1 MRVLFCG
8 LPADLRAS
16 SAFLTRSRSRSNSRN
31 RTMRLAVVSV
41 MTARRV
47 SVTAAV
53 RRELI
58 RETSNSGEA
67 KGSMLSLVPEL
78 LVNIAHILE
87 KLTKAAA
94 LGAS

>member
-1 MRVLFCG
+1 
-8 LPADLRAS
+8 
-16 SAFLTRSRSRSNSRN
+16 
-31 RTMRLAVVSV
+31 VSV

-78 LVNIAHILE
+78 LFNIAHIGKVNE
-87 KLTKAAA
+87 GGC
-94 LGAS
+94 LGGFGG